1 MAGLIKR
8 EDIDAVR
15 EATRIDEVVSDHVT
29 LRPAGIDSMK
39 GLCPFHDERTPSFHV
54 RPQMG
59 LWHCFGCGEGGDVI
73 SFVQN
78 INHISFT
85 EAVEYLAAKAGIT
98 LHYEDGAS
106 GPSREETSM
115 RSRILDA
122 NRVAEEFFVS
132 QLSTKQARV
141 GRNFL
146 ASRGFGPEVA
156 AHFGVGYA
164 PASWDELLRV
174 LRSNGF
180 TEAQIQASGLASQ
193 GSRGLYD
200 RFRGRLIWPIRDL
213 TGATV
218 GFGARRLGDDDKG
231 PKYLNTPE
239 TAVYK
244 KSQVLYGIDLAKKQI
259 AASRKLVVVE
269 GYTDVMAAHLAGV
282 EQAVA
287 TCGTAFGSEHVRIA
301 RRLIGDSA
309 DPAAGVI
316 LSSGKARGGEVVF
329 TFDGDAAGQKA
340 ALRAFREDQNFAS
353 QTFVAVEPNGLDPC
367 DLRMAKGDQAV
378 RALVESREPLFAFVI
393 RSVLASLDLNTAE
406 GRVAGLRAAAPV
418 VSQIKDRALRR
429 EYAREL
435 SGWLG
440 MDSAEVMQAVR
451 HSSSYRPANR
461 PGVQMAGAGRPAAP
475 PAVPPADPVTRLE
488 RQCLEVVL
496 QRPADTIGAGFDQL
510 DGEAFL
516 APSHKAIHDAI
527 RAAGGLAAFAKASS
541 LTPPSDEA
549 GQRAAQTKWLESVLE
564 EGGEFIAPLVRQ
576 LAVTPLAQDDP
587 GRMRSYVQ
595 GIVKA
600 LVGMSLT
607 RSAGVLRSQL
617 GRLKP
622 NDPSYSEVFS
632 QLMEIEKKKRA
643 LRS

>member
-59 LWHCFGCGEGGDVI
+59 LWHCFGCGEGGDVF
-73 SFVQN
+73 SFVQK

-85 EAVEYLAAKAGIT
+85 EAVEFLAAKVNVT
-98 LHYEDGAS
+98 LHYEDGVS
-106 GPSREETSM
+106 SRSPEEASM
-115 RSRILDA
+115 RSRIIDA
-122 NRVAEEFFVS
+122 NRLAEEFFVS
-132 QLSTKQARV
+132 QLATKQARP
-141 GRNFL
+141 GRDFL
-146 ASRGFGPEVA
+146 ASRGFGPQVA
-156 AHFGVGYA
+156 AHFGIGYA
-164 PASWDELLRV
+164 PDAWDELLRL
-174 LRSNGF
+174 LRSKGF
-180 TEAQIQASGLASQ
+180 TEAQIQASGLVSQ
-193 GSRGLYD
+193 GARGIYD

-213 TGATV
+213 TGTTV
-218 GFGARRLGDDDKG
+218 GFGARRLGEDDKG

-239 TAVYK
+239 TVVYK
-244 KSQVLYGIDLAKKQI
+244 KSQVLYGIDLAKKEI
-259 AASRKLVVVE
+259 ASSRKLVVVE

-282 EQAVA
+282 PQAVA
-287 TCGTAFGSEHVRIA
+287 TCGTAFGAGHVRIA

-316 LSSGKARGGEVVF
+316 LSSGKARGGEVIF
-329 TFDGDAAGQKA
+329 TFDGDEAGQKA

-378 RALVESREPLFAFVI
+378 RALVDSREPLFAFVI
-393 RSVLASLDLNTAE
+393 RSVLSSLDLDTAE

-418 VSQIKDRALRR
+418 VARIRDRALRR

-440 MDSAEVMQAVR
+440 MDSTEVMRAVN
-451 HSSSYRPANR
+451 HSSSSHPVPSSEA
-461 PGVQMAGAGRPAAP
+461 MAGAGIPLP
-475 PAVPPADPVTRLE
+475 PSPKASQDPITRLE
-488 RQCLEVVL
+488 QQCLEVVL
-496 QRPADTIGAGFDQL
+496 QRPGDAIGAGFDQL
-510 DGEAFL
+510 TGEAFL
-516 APSHKAIHDAI
+516 APTHKAVHDAI
-527 RAAGGLAAFAKASS
+527 RAAGGLAAFAKASALS
-541 LTPPSDEA
+541 APTDEA
-549 GQRAAQTKWLESVLE
+549 GQRAAQTQWLESILD
-564 EGGEFIAPLVRQ
+564 EGGDFVAPYIRQ
-576 LAVTPLAQDDP
+576 LAVRPLHQDDP
-587 GRMRSYVQ
+587 ARMRDYVQ
-595 GIVKA
+595 AIVKA

-607 RSAGVLRSQL
+607 RSAAALRSQL

-622 NDPSYSEVFS
+622 QDSQYNSVFS
-632 QLMEIEKKKRA
+632 ALMEIEKQKRA
-643 LRS
+643 LRG